1 MLTEAVDISLVIE
14 TELGH
19 VLMGVSTSVP
29 GSMASQSGCGVLV
42 VREMSEAACEK
53 C

>member
-1 MLTEAVDISLVIE
+1 MLAEAVDILSVIG

-19 VLMGVSTSVP
+19 VLMGVSTAVP
-29 GSMASQSGCGVLV
+29 GSMASQSGSGVLV